1 LTSNYFLSL
10 TSPQATL
17 RKWLYAGTLYMVMIF
32 LVFIPIRMLI
42 TRYALDNAEPF
53 GWAIG
58 YLLGDLREVRFWIV
72 SSNLERW
79 IPLPPMQYERSEGR
93 AEVLERAN
101 YLRQIIIGVA
111 NTRLVICAYC
121 VGILLIGMATVLSL
135 TAMVEVDTRRKI
147 FHGMMVAMM
156 LPTIFIDPTFI
167 ALALVLVLSLFL
179 ILDLLRASQLPPLSR
194 PLAYFLTPY
203 VDGRDLRG
211 PVVISHIF
219 LLIGCAV
226 PLWLSLAGTSLSGE
240 YPWRGWEASTR
251 DSSMIA
257 GVICV
262 GMGDAAASLIGR
274 RYGRHKWIWSGGKS
288 IEGSIAFAF
297 AVSVGLSFGKIW
309 LASGGW
315 SEPAALLQSAP
326 ERSWFNSR
334 LTTLT
339 KIFLSACGASFNEA
353 VLTGGNDNVV
363 VPVVL
368 WLLVRGFGV

>member
-1 LTSNYFLSL
+1 
-10 TSPQATL
+10 
-17 RKWLYAGTLYMVMIF
+17 MVI
-32 LVFIPIRMLI
+32 LVLIPIRLLI
-42 TRYALDNAEPF
+42 ARFALENAEPF

-72 SSNLERW
+72 NSNLERW
-79 IPLPPMQYERSEGR
+79 IPLPPLEYSKSEGQLGSLALATHFR
-93 AEVLERAN
+93 QVVL
-101 YLRQIIIGVA
+101 GVA
-111 NTRLVICAYC
+111 NTRLLICAYC
-121 VGILLIGMATVLSL
+121 VGILMTGMATVLSL

-156 LPTIFIDPTFI
+156 LPTIYIDPTFI

-179 ILDLLRASQLPPLSR
+179 ILDLLRASQLPPLSK

-226 PLWLSLAGTSLSGE
+226 PLWLSLAGTRLTGD
-240 YPWRGWEASTR
+240 YPWGGWEASTR
-251 DSSMIA
+251 DTSMIA
-257 GVICV
+257 GVVCV

-288 IEGSIAFAF
+288 LEGSAAFAV
-297 AVSVGLSFGKIW
+297 AVSVGLSLGKIW
-309 LASGGW
+309 LAVGGW
-315 SEPAALLQSAP
+315 NEPAAISLSASG
-326 ERSWFNSR
+326 RSWLNSR
-334 LTTLT
+334 ITMLL